1 MRRPN
6 LRQLMRHFIWWCV
19 ALVIVP
25 FIVIFASVI
34 ARSETITHIGLVL
47 LFWLGYPLALV
58 LGHPVFDPAL
68 KTIPT
73 GAPPIVILLA
83 FWAVVCLFLA
93 AVSAMLA
100 NRTFEGDAR
109 KSGARPS
116 M

>member
-1 MRRPN
+1 M
-6 LRQLMRHFIWWCV
+6 V
-19 ALVIVP
+19 VP

-34 ARSETITHIGLVL
+34 ARSETMTHIGFVL
-47 LFWLGYPLALV
+47 LLWLGYPVALV

-68 KTIPT
+68 RTIPT

-83 FWAVVCLFLA
+83 FWAVVCLVLA

-100 NRTFEGDAR
+100 NSTFERDAR